1 MIICLETATNL
12 CSVAL
17 CDSEGLISLRESNE
31 SKSHASQLTVFIGE
45 ILKESSIRAS
55 DLEAIAVSKGPG
67 SYTGLRIGV
76 SVAKGFAY
84 AASIP
89 LIGIETTLSMFW
101 GISENLNNKNVVN
114 KNTLFCPMLDARRM
128 EIYYA
133 IYSSE
138 GKTIKDI
145 SAEIIRED
153 SFSNIPE
160 SQKIIFFGDGAIK
173 CKEVIKRT
181 NIHFADDFRIS
192 ASFMHIPAYQAI
204 KNHNYEDVA
213 YFEPL
218 YLKDFI
224 TSIPRKNILTK
235 YLKA

>member
-17 CDSEGLISLRESNE
+17 CNSAGVVSLRESNE
-31 SKSHASQLTVFIGE
+31 SRSHASMVTVFIDE
-45 ILKESSIRAS
+45 IFKETGIMAH

-76 SVAKGFAY
+76 SVAKGIAY
-84 AASIP
+84 ASSIP
-89 LIGIETTLSMFW
+89 LIGIETTISMFR
-101 GISENLNNKNVVN
+101 GIAGNLNERYGADM
-114 KNTLFCPMLDARRM
+114 NTLFCPMLDARRM

-133 IYSSE
+133 IYDAA
-138 GKTIKDI
+138 GNTVKDI
-145 SAEIIRED
+145 SAEIITEN

-160 SQKIIFFGDGAIK
+160 SQKIIFFGDGSAK

-181 NIHFADDFRIS
+181 NTYFADDFRIS
-192 ASFMHIPAYQAI
+192 AAHMHKPVYQAI
-204 KNHNYEDVA
+204 KDNHYENVA
-213 YFEPL
+213 YFEPY

-224 TSIPRKNILTK
+224 TSKPVKNILGK
-235 YLKA
+235 